1 MKNINI
7 RSFQEYISFVE
18 KNYGRNYIFRGLKNK
33 SYPLIPKIGRDI
45 YLQNLSD
52 DAAKDA
58 TKQLFELQDLEEHT
72 MNEFIKMSV
81 PHMDLRNMN
90 PWDQW
95 TIGQHHGLPTRLLD
109 WTENPLIAADFATE
123 DATND
128 VAVCVTDRTQFNAE
142 TDDISDVFSIPD
154 DDEVLLHVPSYIN
167 ARIIAQ
173 KGVFTVHKNPT
184 IPLDQMSINGAMC
197 KLIRQISSSELRSTK
212 SLNLQWYTVLVE

>member
-1 MKNINI
+1 M
-7 RSFQEYISFVE
+7 
-18 KNYGRNYIFRGLKNK
+18 
-33 SYPLIPKIGRDI
+33 
-45 YLQNLSD
+45 
-52 DAAKDA
+52 
-58 TKQLFELQDLEEHT
+58 FELQDLEEHT

-109 WTENPLIAADFATE
+109 WTENPLIAANFATE

-167 ARIIAQ
+167 TRIIAQ